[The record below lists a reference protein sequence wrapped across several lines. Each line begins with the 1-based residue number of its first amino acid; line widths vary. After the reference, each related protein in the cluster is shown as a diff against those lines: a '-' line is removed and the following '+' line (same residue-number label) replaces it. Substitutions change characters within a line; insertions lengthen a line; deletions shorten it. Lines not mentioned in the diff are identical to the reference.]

1 MTFSASSNGPT
12 RPTHRNF
19 RSFCLV
25 LVAAGATVLAAITGV
40 AQASSVPGLS
50 AAATCRQVS
59 AASVSAIVGFSVP
72 AATALADNLKPT
84 KQNDGISAVVTSCTY
99 GAETSVAALAKT
111 VGLSYEVTSRPLTA
125 ADLKKGI
132 SEAEKLKI
140 NFVPYSGLGL
150 SAFYYTFTEGGVL
163 AQGMTGL
170 NGKKEYG
177 AFVFTKSVSTAKL
190 AGLVRLAEKL

>member
-1 MTFSASSNGPT
+1 M
-12 RPTHRNF
+12 
-19 RSFCLV
+19 
-25 LVAAGATVLAAITGV
+25 
-40 AQASSVPGLS
+40 
-50 AAATCRQVS
+50 
-59 AASVSAIVGFSVP
+59 P

-132 SEAEKLKI
+132 SEAQKLKI

-163 AQGMTGL
+163 AQGHYRAQWQEGIR
-170 NGKKEYG
+170 G
-177 AFVFTKSVSTAKL
+177 
-190 AGLVRLAEKL
+190 VRLHQVRVDGEARRSRQAGGKTLNRPKRRC

>member
-25 LVAAGATVLAAITGV
+25 LVAAGVTVLAAAPGV

-84 KQNDGISAVVTSCTY
+84 KQNDGILGRRDVMYVRCRD
-99 GAETSVAALAKT
+99 ERRRLAKT

-125 ADLKKGI
+125 ADPKKGI
-132 SEAEKLKI
+132 PRRKAQI